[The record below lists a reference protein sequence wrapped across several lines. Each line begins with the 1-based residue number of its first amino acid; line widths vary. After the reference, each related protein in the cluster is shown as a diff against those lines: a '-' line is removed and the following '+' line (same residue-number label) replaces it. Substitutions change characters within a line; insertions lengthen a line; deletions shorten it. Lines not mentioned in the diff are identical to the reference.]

1 MSLARKILE
10 LKPNLTTDDFQPET
24 GTISLRDDGNGAYI
38 ESWNHPTE
46 TQPTA
51 EELA

>member
-1 MSLARKILE
+1 MSLAQKILE
-10 LKPNLTTDDFQPET
+10 LRPNLTKDDFNID
-24 GTISLRDDGNGAYI
+24 GTIILRDDGNGAYI

-51 EELA
+51 EELE

>member
-10 LKPNLTTDDFQPET
+10 VRPNLTIDDFQPET
-24 GTISLRDDGNGAYI
+24 GTIVLRDDGNGAYI

-46 TQPTA
+46 SRPTD